1 MPRQK
6 TPKKGGNSPVLSLRP
21 NIRRFL
27 CSQSSQD
34 HSLINSPVPSPQP
47 ARSPTARAPPQPR
60 ARDAPR
66 PAPSPGRRHGQDIRN
81 FAVNTCAFPPQRP
94 PCSPPGP
101 GTPPRGG
108 ARGPPRWVPPR
119 RRRVPKVSSQKVTVK
134 VPRTVP
140 KRTTLTQGRTPRR
153 ETGEPGRR
161 SPSGGDTTSTL
172 QPRMQVGPPISD
184 ILIAQLNL
192 NLRHDA
198 RGNMDKSSSSV
209 QLLQEPPY
217 KRGGVASLEARHL
230 ISYSH
235 SSGGD
240 PEQRP
245 RAAIRVSKNL
255 ISVGMESF
263 WGRDLVVCMIK
274 GSDFSVVFA
283 SLYCDVSR
291 KPAIENNFE
300 RLVKYCKEKSLP
312 LIVGADSNAHSTYW
326 GPSQN
331 RRGQEFEFHSGKRAF
346 CP

>member
-1 MPRQK
+1 MRPRNPGRGTRRGRRPRQGAA
-6 TPKKGGNSPVLSLRP
+6 TVRTLEILLLILAP
-21 NIRRFL
+21 FL
-27 CSQSSQD
+27 
-34 HSLINSPVPSPQP
+34 HSG
-47 ARSPTARAPPQPR
+47 
-60 ARDAPR
+60 R
-66 PAPSPGRRHGQDIRN
+66 PALRRAPGRRLG
-81 FAVNTCAFPPQRP
+81 
-94 PCSPPGP
+94 
-101 GTPPRGG
+101 GG

-119 RRRVPKVSSQKVTVK
+119 RRRVPKVSSQKATVK

-198 RGNMDKSSSSV
+198 RGNMDKSFSSV

-217 KRGGVASLEARHL
+217 RRGGVASLEARHL

-255 ISVGMESF
+255 VSVAMEQF
-263 WGRDLVVCMIK
+263 WSRDLTVCLIK
-274 GSDFSVVFA
+274 GTDLSVVFA
-283 SLYCDVSR
+283 SLYCDIQR

-312 LIVGADSNAHSTYW
+312 LIVGADSNAQPLYW
-326 GPSQN
+326 
-331 RRGQEFEFHSGKRAF
+331 
-346 CP
+346 